1 MRSPH
6 FYIVEPVDGRRY
18 SNILNI
24 GGTNLLTSVSEE
36 DHKASNRFAKVI
48 STPINYSGPIKPGD
62 ILVVHHN
69 VFKYYNDMK
78 GRRKSGRSFLRDGLF
93 FVDSDQFFMYH
104 DGTDWKSRD
113 RFCFVSPIEKKKS
126 ILSKPGRYEPL
137 FGKMEYPNEYL
148 SSLNVKKGD
157 TIVFT
162 PDSEYEFKINDKVMY
177 RVFDH
182 QITINMDERE

>member
-1 MRSPH
+1 MRSLY
-6 FYIVEPVDGRRY
+6 FYIVEPIDGRRY
-18 SNILNI
+18 SN
-24 GGTNLLTSVSEE
+24 LLSVGDAKFITSVSEE
-36 DHKASNRFAKVI
+36 DHKSSNRFAKVV

-62 ILVVHHN
+62 VLVVHHN
-69 VFKYYNDMK
+69 VFKYYNDIK

-104 DGTDWKSRD
+104 NGTDWMSHD
-113 RFCFVSPIEKKKS
+113 RFCFVSPIEKKDS
-126 ILSKPGRYEPL
+126 VLSKTGRYEPL
-137 FGKMEYPNEYL
+137 FGRMEYPSEYL

-162 PDSEYEFKINDKVMY
+162 PDSEYEFKINDMVMY

-182 QITINMDERE
+182 QVTINMDEQ